1 MVWPLTIED
10 TLDSPKTMDSTQINE
25 TESQA
30 AAASQNRKIAPIFD
44 PIPVDVENEET
55 TFADP
60 PLIPEGHVHVGGV
73 QQELEVAN
81 TSLLD
86 TDCQQLAGILANQPE
101 IRIEP
106 LQLPSDKSRK
116 KSATEKQLDMLSS
129 VNAPGNRDT
138 LPANCRRKTLPPL
151 PQAKQKYLNTLAEL
165 KQDLAEFFQS
175 YTPKEDIPEEDI
187 PDAIVA

>member
-30 AAASQNRKIAPIFD
+30 AAASQNKNIAPIFD
-44 PIPVDVENEET
+44 PIPVDAENEKT

-81 TSLLD
+81 NSLID
-86 TDCQQLAGILANQPE
+86 TDCQQLAGILASQAQN
-101 IRIEP
+101 RIES
-106 LQLPSDKSRK
+106 LQFPNEKPRK
-116 KSATEKQLDMLSS
+116 KSATEKQLDMLGS
-129 VNAPGNRDT
+129 VNAPGYRDT
-138 LPANCRRKTLPPL
+138 LAISKKGKLFLLCHKPSK
-151 PQAKQKYLNTLAEL
+151 NT
-165 KQDLAEFFQS
+165 
-175 YTPKEDIPEEDI
+175 
-187 PDAIVA
+187 